1 MNGLDVVRR
10 TVFSEIEGWL
20 PPTSGPSQPL
30 TMDFEARESYQLSTF
45 ARSSHLTSN
54 TLTLT
59 LTPST
64 TDTIQHRRRAS
75 TTPGTHTSLPQRPST
90 QPSTR
95 ICTHIYTP
103 DPRSPI
109 PNPTTQHNTTQ
120 SSRFNSLLLHP
131 TDVRYCLKLS
141 QT

>member
-54 TLTLT
+54 TLTFT

-75 TTPGTHTSLPQRPST
+75 TTPDSVRPLN
-90 QPSTR
+90 QLR
-95 ICTHIYTP
+95 AFGHIPTPLIP
-103 DPRSPI
+103 DPLSQTPQH
-109 PNPTTQHNTTQ
+109 NTTQHNTVIKIQ
-120 SSRFNSLLLHP
+120 
-131 TDVRYCLKLS
+131 
-141 QT
+141 